1 MRVSEAELA
10 EIEGVARVETMPHE
24 EVFKLV
30 GQKYQATYTSEE
42 VHGEYCTLQ
51 TYVNCP
57 PRDTYDYLAD
67 MYSQEEYT
75 YSVRDLEPVD
85 DTGLH
90 VGWDKLSGNTRIYVR
105 IDANPEAMTADYHA
119 AWDQGEDLWMI
130 YLFRVVPA
138 ETVFKKPGS
147 VILWTNC
154 HHPYYDKNP
163 YPELAPSPDRQWVGE
178 FWDQFYP
185 GHLIELE
192 NIKAILEYRHSRGI
206 PIVPGREGR

>member
-1 MRVSEAELA
+1 MRLPDEELT
-10 EIEGVARVETMPHE
+10 EIPNLARVETMPHP

-30 GQKYQATYTSEE
+30 GEKTQETYTSEE
-42 VHGEYCTLQ
+42 VHGDYCNLQ
-51 TYVNCP
+51 AYIDCP

-90 VGWDKLSGNTRIYVR
+90 VGWDRLSGNTRIYVR
-105 IDANPEAMTADYHA
+105 IDANPDAMTVDYHA
-119 AWDQGEDLWMI
+119 AWDQGDDLWMI

-138 ETVFKKPGS
+138 ETVLKRPGS
-147 VILWTNC
+147 VVLWTNC

-163 YPELAPSPDRQWVGE
+163 YPELAPSADRQWVGN
-178 FWDQFYP
+178 FWHQFYP

-192 NIKAILEYRHSRGI
+192 NLKTILEYRHSRGI
-206 PIVPGREGR
+206 PIIPGRQDR